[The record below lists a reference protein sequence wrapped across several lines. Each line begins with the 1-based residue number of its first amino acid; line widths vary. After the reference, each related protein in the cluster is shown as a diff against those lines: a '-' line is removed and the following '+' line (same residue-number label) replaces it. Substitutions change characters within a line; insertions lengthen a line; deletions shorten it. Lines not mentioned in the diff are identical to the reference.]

1 LSRNGTR
8 HGLQSASWFTVSW
21 EFSADFSHF
30 RKKYPVFCVNL
41 HVLPTT
47 QACLEECSH
56 VAGGGLTLPVAG
68 ASVPVYGSAT
78 WDGPKTLEIM

>member
-1 LSRNGTR
+1 MEPVMVYSQQHDSL
-8 HGLQSASWFTVSW
+8 SW

-41 HVLPTT
+41 NVSPTT

-68 ASVPVYGSAT
+68 ASPGMGLPSLDRKS
-78 WDGPKTLEIM
+78 WF